1 MILKD
6 PVCYVSCFTNLYSE
20 RVYYV
25 NPPKWLPFFFNYSY
39 LRWAHSSFFHFC
51 LHCRSIRIHC
61 MSIALFSKRNW
72 GSVGHSWG
80 ITFAGTTPLPVTKR
94 SLLLFYVDFR
104 NRFRKHGLYLCV
116 LVITFNDMPPQ
127 EVAYNLCCWPAKMLN
142 VMPPFLINTQ
152 KITT

>member
-61 MSIALFSKRNW
+61 MFSIIFKKKLGFS
-72 GSVGHSWG
+72 GSQLGYHLCWDN
-80 ITFAGTTPLPVTKR
+80 PLPVTKR

-104 NRFRKHGLYLCV
+104 NRFRKHRLYLCV

-127 EVAYNLCCWPAKMLN
+127 EVAYNLRCWPAKMLN